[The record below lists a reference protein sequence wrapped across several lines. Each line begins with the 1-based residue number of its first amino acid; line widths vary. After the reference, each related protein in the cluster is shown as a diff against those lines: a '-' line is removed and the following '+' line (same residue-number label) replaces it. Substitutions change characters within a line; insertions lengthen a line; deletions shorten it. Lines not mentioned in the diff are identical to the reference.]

1 MQLHATTIS
10 YTKLQ
15 CISSERNPV
24 QHTLLSQNQVLCT
37 WINWQSLCGI
47 LLHKLKAT
55 DFISKKGRWKYCK
68 CRTPTHISGARNRSR
83 SPVSRTDFRQ
93 QYPLTKINTPF
104 MFILLV
110 HTDMLIRLQQEK
122 GRGAGRWQTR
132 TNTDNG
138 KRKEKGSTDSDA
150 EEGTADFSIKSKRE
164 TGKQEN
170 LLSLLS
176 QGDTRSNDIKQQKH
190 REGIWQVQQ

>member
-1 MQLHATTIS
+1 
-10 YTKLQ
+10 
-15 CISSERNPV
+15 
-24 QHTLLSQNQVLCT
+24 
-37 WINWQSLCGI
+37 
-47 LLHKLKAT
+47 
-55 DFISKKGRWKYCK
+55 
-68 CRTPTHISGARNRSR
+68 
-83 SPVSRTDFRQ
+83 
-93 QYPLTKINTPF
+93 
-104 MFILLV
+104 MFIFLV